1 MGRAEMQMLRTG
13 DLAGGGGERRAL
25 NLFPHTH
32 TLGNVLGPPVAWR
45 KLSPRQAGN
54 RYRAQAVGD
63 SGPPELPRCSGL
75 HPAPAAGKVAPAAV
89 QTVSGQ
95 GSRSSGVSISGSQ
108 RLQGPLHL
116 EMPSSPCPLAWAQMS
131 PGTHGTVIPCAP
143 SPASPDCP
151 TLGVP
156 HCDPGTL
163 KSQVEPHLLKLS
175 VGVSVLSCPCSH
187 PVTPWW
193 LCP

>member
-1 MGRAEMQMLRTG
+1 MQMLRTG
-13 DLAGGGGERRAL
+13 DLAGGGGETRAL
-25 NLFPHTH
+25 NLFPPHTH
-32 TLGNVLGPPVAWR
+32 
-45 KLSPRQAGN
+45 PR
-54 RYRAQAVGD
+54 
-63 SGPPELPRCSGL
+63 ECSGATCGLEKVEPAPSREPLQGSGRWGQWPAGAPALLWL

-116 EMPSSPCPLAWAQMS
+116 EMPSSPCPLAWAQVS
-131 PGTHGTVIPCAP
+131 PGTHGTVIPCDP